1 MSPAPTETSPLAL
14 LREYWGHTAFRP
26 GQEEII
32 NSVLA
37 GHDTL
42 ALLPTGGGKS
52 VCFQVPALVRPGI
65 CVVVTP
71 LIALMKD
78 QVDNLR
84 RRGLK
89 AEAIYA
95 GMSHQEIDHAL
106 DNCVYGRS
114 VKFLY
119 VSPERLLT
127 ELFQV
132 RVAKMNVG
140 LLAVDEAHCLSQWGY
155 DFRPPYLRIAELREA
170 LPPGTPVI
178 ALTATATAQV
188 QADIVAKLKFGPG
201 AGVFRQSFARP
212 KLSYSVLPTEDKL
225 RRLLEVVRGVGPTKT
240 GIVYARTRRQTEDA
254 ATFLQ
259 QHNFSAA
266 AYHAGLPAATR
277 TQVQQDWIADKVRLI
292 VATNAFGMGIDKPDV
307 RLVAHLDAPDTLEA
321 YYQEAGRA
329 GRDGLYAFAVLLAG
343 PNDTDELHRRT
354 NQAFP
359 PLDTVRRVYQALA
372 NYSRTAV
379 GGGELAAFEFDLQ
392 QFAETY
398 RIRAVD
404 AHNSLKVLQ
413 REGFVQLNE
422 AVNSPARV
430 HLILNHHDLYAFQ
443 VANAQHD
450 LLIKALLRLHG
461 GELFADFQ
469 AISENAVATHLR
481 RSVVEVRQQLRYLH
495 TAGILHYQPRQ
506 ESPQALFT
514 TPRFD
519 APKLPIDQ
527 VRMTAARDLARHKT
541 HAVGQY
547 LAGTRCRQQLLLTY
561 FDEADPARCGVC
573 DNCLAEKKTAQTTT
587 AAGSLREA
595 LLLQVRQAALSPR
608 ELLAA
613 FPPQQAAAVTATVR
627 EMVDRG
633 ELTYGADG
641 KLELPAGSQL
651 KG

>member
-1 MSPAPTETSPLAL
+1 MPSSPTEISPLAL
-14 LREYWGHTAFRP
+14 LKEHWGHENFRP

-32 NSVLA
+32 HSVLN

-52 VCFQVPALVRPGI
+52 ICFQVPALARPGI
-65 CVVVTP
+65 CLVVSP

-106 DNCVYGRS
+106 DNCVYGRN

-155 DFRPPYLRIAELREA
+155 DFRPPYLRIAELRA
-170 LPPGTPVI
+170 VLPAEVPVI

-188 QADIVAKLKFGPG
+188 AVDIVEKLAFRPG
-201 AGVFRQSFARP
+201 FGVFRQSFARP
-212 KLSYSVLPTEDKL
+212 RLSYSVLPTEDKL
-225 RRLLEVVRGVGPTKT
+225 RRLLEVVRGVGPGKT
-240 GIVYARTRRQTEDA
+240 GIVYARTRRQTEDTA
-254 ATFLQ
+254 AYLQ
-259 QHNFSAA
+259 QHKFAAA
-266 AYHAGLPAATR
+266 AYHAGLPSEKR
-277 TQVQQDWIADKVRLI
+277 TQVQQDWVQDKTRLI

-329 GRDGLYAFAVLLAG
+329 GRDGQYAFAVLLAG
-343 PNDTDELHRRT
+343 PNDSDELRRRT
-354 NQAFP
+354 NQSFP

-379 GGGELAAFEFDLQ
+379 GGGELAAFEFDIQ

-398 RIRAVD
+398 RIKAVD
-404 AHNSLKVLQ
+404 AHNALKILQ

-430 HLILNHHDLYAFQ
+430 HLILNHQDLYAFQ

-469 AISENAVATHLR
+469 TISENALATHLR

-506 ESPQALFT
+506 ESPQAMFT

-519 APKLPIDQ
+519 APKLPLDQ
-527 VRMTAARDLARHKT
+527 VKMTAARDLARHKT
-541 HAVGQY
+541 NAVGQY
-547 LAGTRCRQQLLLTY
+547 LSGTRCRQMLLLTY
-561 FDEADPARCGVC
+561 FDEADPAPCGVC
-573 DNCLAEKKTAQTTT
+573 DICLAGKKAAQ
-587 AAGSLREA
+587 AAQQVPSLREP
-595 LLLQVRQAALSPR
+595 LLQHLRQAPLSPR

-613 FPPQQAAAVTATVR
+613 FPPKDAAAITATVR
-627 EMVDRG
+627 ELVDRG
-633 ELTYGADG
+633 ELAYRADG
-641 KLELPAGSQL
+641 RLVIGL
-651 KG
+651 

>member
-1 MSPAPTETSPLAL
+1 MPSPPTEMSPLAL
-14 LREYWGHTAFRP
+14 LREHWGHTSFRP
-26 GQEEII
+26 GQEDII
-32 NSVLA
+32 TSVLA
-37 GHDTL
+37 GQDTL

-52 VCFQVPALVRPGI
+52 ICFQVPALARPGI
-65 CVVVTP
+65 CIVVSP

-84 RRGLK
+84 KRGLK

-106 DNCVYGRS
+106 DNCVYGRH

-127 ELFQV
+127 DLFQV

-155 DFRPPYLRIAELREA
+155 DFRPPYLRIAELREK
-170 LPPGTPVI
+170 LPPDVPVI

-188 QADIVAKLKFGPG
+188 QADIVEKLKFREGSR
-201 AGVFRQSFARP
+201 VFRQSFARP
-212 KLSYSVLPTEDKL
+212 KLSYSVLHTEDKL
-225 RRLLEVVRGVGPTKT
+225 RRLLEVVRGVGPGKT
-240 GIVYARTRRQTEDA
+240 GIVYARTRRQTEDTA
-254 ATFLQ
+254 AFLQ
-259 QHNFSAA
+259 QHRFPAA
-266 AYHAGLPAATR
+266 AYHAGLPAEKR
-277 TQVQQDWIADKVRLI
+277 TKVQQDWIADKIRLI

-329 GRDGLYAFAVLLAG
+329 GRDEKTAFAVLLAG
-343 PNDTDELHRRT
+343 PNDADELRRRT
-354 NQAFP
+354 NQSFP
-359 PLDTVRRVYQALA
+359 PLDTVKRVYQALA

-379 GGGELAAFEFDLQ
+379 GGGELAAFEFDIQ

-398 RIRAVD
+398 RIKAVD
-404 AHNSLKVLQ
+404 AHNSLRILQ

-422 AVNSPARV
+422 AVNQPARV
-430 HLILNHHDLYAFQ
+430 HLILNHQDLYAFQ

-461 GELFADFQ
+461 GELFSDFQ
-469 AISENAVATHLR
+469 TISENALATHLR

-506 ESPQALFT
+506 ESPQAMFT
-514 TPRFD
+514 TPRYD
-519 APKLPIDQ
+519 APKLPLDQ
-527 VRMTAARDLARHKT
+527 VKMTAARDLARSKT
-541 HAVGQY
+541 NAVGQY
-547 LAGTRCRQQLLLTY
+547 LGGTRCRQILLLTY
-561 FDEADPARCGVC
+561 FDETDPARCGVC
-573 DNCLAEKKTAQTTT
+573 DICLAEKKAAQV
-587 AAGSLREA
+587 AAESPSLREPVLA
-595 LLLQVRQAALSPR
+595 QVRQQPLSPR

-613 FPPQQAAAVTATVR
+613 FPPRDAAAVTAAVR

-633 ELTYGADG
+633 ELAYAADG
-641 KLELPAGSQL
+641 RLVLPAG
-651 KG
+651 

>member
-1 MSPAPTETSPLAL
+1 MPLTL
-14 LREYWGHTAFRP
+14 LREHWGHTAFRP
-26 GQEEII
+26 GQEDII

-37 GHDTL
+37 GQDTL

-52 VCFQVPALVRPGI
+52 ICFQVPALARPGI
-65 CVVVTP
+65 CLVVSP

-84 RRGLK
+84 KRGLK

-106 DNCVYGRS
+106 DNCVYGRN

-155 DFRPPYLRIAELREA
+155 DFRPPYLRIAELREK
-170 LPPGTPVI
+170 LPNGVPVI

-188 QADIVAKLKFGPG
+188 QADIVEKLKFGEG
-201 AGVFRQSFARP
+201 SRVFRQSFARP

-225 RRLLEVVRGVGPTKT
+225 RRLLEVVRGVGPGKT
-240 GIVYARTRRQTEDA
+240 GIVYARTRRQTEDTA
-254 ATFLQ
+254 AFLQ
-259 QHNFSAA
+259 QHRFPAA
-266 AYHAGLPAATR
+266 AYHAGLPAEKR
-277 TQVQQDWIADKVRLI
+277 TQVQQDWIADKIRLI

-329 GRDGLYAFAVLLAG
+329 GRDNLFAFAVLLAG
-343 PNDTDELHRRT
+343 PNDADELRRRT
-354 NQAFP
+354 NQSFP
-359 PLDTVRRVYQALA
+359 PLDTVKRVYQALA

-379 GGGELAAFEFDLQ
+379 GGGELAAFEFDMQ

-398 RIRAVD
+398 RIKAVD
-404 AHNSLKVLQ
+404 AHNSLKILQ

-422 AVNSPARV
+422 AVNQPARV
-430 HLILNHHDLYAFQ
+430 HLVINHQDLYAFQ

-450 LLIKALLRLHG
+450 QLIKALLRIHG
-461 GELFADFQ
+461 GELFSDFQ
-469 AISENAVATHLR
+469 TISENALATHLR
-481 RSVVEVRQQLRYLH
+481 RSVTEVRQQLRYLH
-495 TAGILHYQPRQ
+495 TAGILHYQPKQ
-506 ESPQALFT
+506 ESPQAMFT

-519 APKLPIDQ
+519 AAKLPLDQ
-527 VRMTAARDLARHKT
+527 VKMTAARDLARHKT
-541 HAVGQY
+541 NAVAQY
-547 LAGTRCRQQLLLTY
+547 LSGTRCRQILLLTY
-561 FDEADPARCGVC
+561 FDVTDPARCGVC
-573 DNCLAEKKTAQTTT
+573 DICLAEKKAAQT
-587 AAGSLREA
+587 AEQAPSLREPILA
-595 LLLQVRQAALSPR
+595 QVRQAARSPR
-608 ELLAA
+608 ELLAG
-613 FPPQQAAAVTATVR
+613 FPPKDAAAVTDAVR

-633 ELTYGADG
+633 ELAYAPDG
-641 KLELPAGSQL
+641 RLVLP
-651 KG
+651 

>member
-1 MSPAPTETSPLAL
+1 MSSAPTETSPLAL
-14 LREYWGHTAFRP
+14 LQEHWGHAAFRP
-26 GQEEII
+26 GQAEII
-32 NSVLA
+32 DSVLA

-52 VCFQVPALVRPGI
+52 ICFQVPALARPGI
-65 CVVVTP
+65 CLVVSP

-84 RRGLK
+84 KRGLK

-106 DNCVYGRS
+106 DNCVYGRN

-155 DFRPPYLRIAELREA
+155 DFRPPYLRIAELREK
-170 LPPGTPVI
+170 LPAGTPVI

-212 KLSYSVLPTEDKL
+212 KLSYSVLQTEDKL

-240 GIVYARTRRQTEDA
+240 GIVYARTRRQTEDTA
-254 ATFLQ
+254 AFLQ
-259 QHNFSAA
+259 QHKFSAA
-266 AYHAGLPAATR
+266 AYHAGLPADQR
-277 TQVQQDWIADKVRLI
+277 TKVQQDWIADKVRLI

-329 GRDGLYAFAVLLAG
+329 GRDGNYAFAVLLAG
-343 PNDTDELHRRT
+343 PADADELRRRT
-354 NQAFP
+354 NQSFP

-379 GGGELAAFEFDLQ
+379 GGGELAAFDFDLQ

-398 RIRAVD
+398 RIKAVD
-404 AHNSLKVLQ
+404 AHNALKILQ

-422 AVNSPARV
+422 AVNQPARV
-430 HLILNHHDLYAFQ
+430 HLIMNHQDLYAFQ

-450 LLIKALLRLHG
+450 QLIKALLRLHG
-461 GELFADFQ
+461 GELFVDFQ
-469 AISENAVATHLR
+469 PISENSLATHLR

-495 TAGILHYQPRQ
+495 TAGILHYQPKQ
-506 ESPQALFT
+506 EAPQAMFT

-519 APKLPIDQ
+519 APKLPLDQ
-527 VRMTAARDLARHKT
+527 VKMTAARDLARAKT

-547 LAGTRCRQQLLLTY
+547 LSGTRCRQILLLTY
-561 FDEADPARCGVC
+561 FDEADPAPCGVC
-573 DNCLAEKKTAQTTT
+573 DICLAEKKAAQ
-587 AAGSLREA
+587 AAVQAVSLREP
-595 LLLQVRQAALSPR
+595 LLQQVRQTTPTPR

-613 FPPQQAAAVTATVR
+613 FPPAQAAAVTAAVR
-627 EMVDRG
+627 ELVDRG
-633 ELTYGADG
+633 ELAYAPDG
-641 KLELPAGSQL
+641 RLMLAGQ
-651 KG
+651 